1 MRLWCT
7 CGWILK
13 MRRSEIKGVFKKAK
27 YYMISF
33 FYETVRTSESTETES
48 RLVFAEMGVGLAGEG
63 VGRN

>member
-1 MRLWCT
+1 
-7 CGWILK
+7 

-33 FYETVRTSESTETES
+33 FYETVRTSEATETES
-48 RLVFAEMGVGLAGEG
+48 RLVFAETGVGLAGEG